1 MAEKKWTPAQ
11 SNFIEAPRGP
21 ILVSAAAGSG
31 KTSAIVER
39 VSRRLCDKDDP
50 LSADKLLMTT
60 FSNAA
65 AAEMLSRIESK
76 LYELSESDPDN
87 AALLAQCERL
97 GEAQIGTIHSF
108 CLKIIR
114 ENFSLLDLS
123 CDFRVADGAEN
134 DVLMFSAV
142 DRVIKKAYAENDSVF
157 YTLIENTCSSKNDA
171 ELAQIII
178 KLYRT
183 LIAMP
188 FPLDVI
194 KEWEEKF
201 VPSRENYNLLI
212 SPLVE
217 RAKKAVHQATVLCQK
232 HIDEIADEKQYAF
245 ILGDIENLKKA
256 DKALLDSDIPAACAA
271 ISDAKLSNSS
281 LPRKM
286 EPTLR
291 EYVKLGR
298 ENVRKGLLDSCSLLY
313 EVSFE
318 LYYSQHEYLLP
329 IVKKLFDLVRDFI
342 EVFGAAKRSKNLV
355 DFNDAEQ
362 FMLKLLWQKENDTYK
377 KTALAAS
384 ISRRFDEIYIDEY
397 QDVNAAQEMIF
408 KAIEPESRNVF
419 MVGDV
424 KQSIYGFRQADS
436 DIFEAKKQDFFD
448 YDGENFPAKI
458 FFDNNFR
465 SREGVTEFIN
475 ETFFKIMI
483 DGVGAGSYDGGDSL
497 KATGSFPEVDTEAVS
512 LILHEA
518 PKGSRTNAFADIES
532 RIIAEEI
539 DKMVREGYMVTDGG
553 ELRPCRYSDF
563 CILLRSDA
571 GKFAVYAQALENLGI
586 DCVADKKDKNF
597 FESREMLMALSI
609 LKAIDNPYDDI
620 SLCSAM
626 MSPVFLFTPSDMA
639 DIRSHKDARK
649 AELYTSVK
657 IAAESGN
664 KKCADFLKA
673 LGDLRNLAAGQ
684 SVDGLLSLIYDRY
697 GLYWFVGALKGGEE
711 RMGNLDMLRYYARHF
726 ENSGYKGLGAFLRF
740 VDKIQKGNEKLKG
753 AQSLSENHNAVRIMT
768 AHGSKGLEFPICI
781 IAHSVKPFDHRD
793 LDSNTLLCKELGFA
807 CRINDKEKS
816 VRFSTVSHKV
826 ARLILEQ
833 KQTAEE
839 MRLLYVAMTRAKD
852 KLIIPIVYTNLGKLL
867 ESSLALRQVEKS
879 PAAVL
884 NLKSWANW
892 IAYASAKSPCM
903 RDAMLEFA
911 VNGEY
916 SDKAKFELRLASEPD
931 EYSKKIEQ
939 EKAEPS
945 AEVISDIC
953 RSAGFK
959 YPHAEQ
965 TGIASKFSVSEISKS
980 GEKLFDFNSTPDFML
995 ENSMTGAQRG
1005 TALHT
1010 FMQFADLMRARSDIK
1025 NELERIESLGH
1036 ITKRQREVIDEKKLT
1051 AFFSSRLCERILNSD
1066 AILREYKFMT
1076 GIDSAQFGGVESAGD
1091 TVMLQGVADCVIIE
1105 GGEATII
1112 DYKTD
1117 FVKDES
1123 ELTSRYAM
1131 QLSLYKG
1138 AIAKMLDLPIRECII
1153 YSFCLG
1159 KEIVVDTE
1167 SVL

>member
-1 MAEKKWTPAQ
+1 MAEKRWTPAQ
-11 SNFIEAPRGP
+11 SNFIDAPRGP

-39 VSRRLCDKDDP
+39 VSRRLCDRDNP

-65 AAEMLSRIESK
+65 AAEMLSRIETK
-76 LYELSESDPDN
+76 LYDLSEADPDN
-87 AALLAQCERL
+87 AALALQCEKL

-108 CLKIIR
+108 CLKVIR

-123 CDFRVADGAEN
+123 CDFRVADSAEN

-142 DRVIKKAYAENDSVF
+142 DRVIKNAYAEDDGVF
-157 YTLIENTCSSKNDA
+157 YALIENTCSSKSDA

-188 FPLDVI
+188 FPFDVI
-194 KEWEEKF
+194 DEWERKF
-201 VPSRENYNLLI
+201 VPSKENYNLLI
-212 SPLVE
+212 APLVE
-217 RAKKAVHQATVLCQK
+217 RAKKAANQAFELCKK

-245 ILGDIENLKKA
+245 ILDDIENLKKA
-256 DKALLDSDIPAACAA
+256 DKALADGDIPAACAA
-271 ISDAKLSNSS
+271 IGDTKLSNSH

-286 EPTLR
+286 EPMLR

-298 ENVRKGLLDSCSLLY
+298 ENVRKPLGDAYKLLCEISY
-313 EVSFE
+313 E
-318 LYYSQHEYLLP
+318 LYCSQHEYLLP
-329 IVKKLFDLVRDFI
+329 IVKKLFQLVRDFI
-342 EVFGAAKRSKNLV
+342 EEFASAKRGKNLV

-362 FMLKLLWQKENDTYK
+362 FMLKLLWQREGDGYA
-377 KTALAAS
+377 KTALARS

-436 DIFEAKKQDFFD
+436 DIFEAKKQEFFD
-448 YDGENFPAKI
+448 YNGESFPAKI

-465 SREGVTEFIN
+465 SREGITEFIN
-475 ETFFKIMI
+475 QTFFKIMI
-483 DGVGAGSYDGGDSL
+483 DGVGAGSYDDGDSL
-497 KATGSFPEVDTEAVS
+497 KATGSFPEVNTEAVS
-512 LILHEA
+512 IILHEA

-532 RIIAEEI
+532 RIIAQEI
-539 DKMVREGYMVTDGG
+539 DKMVREGYEVNDNG
-553 ELRPCRYSDF
+553 ELRACRYSDF

-571 GKFAVYAQALENLGI
+571 GKFAVYSEALENLGI
-586 DCVADKKDKNF
+586 DCVADKKDKDF
-597 FESREMLMALSI
+597 FESREMLMAISI
-609 LKAIDNPYDDI
+609 LKAINNPYDDI

-626 MSPVFLFTPSDMA
+626 MSPIFLFTPSDLA
-639 DIRSHKDARK
+639 EIRSHKDARK
-649 AELYTSVK
+649 TELYSSVK
-657 IAAESGN
+657 LAAKSGN
-664 KKCADFLKA
+664 QKCAEFLKA
-673 LGDLRNLAAGQ
+673 LGDLRSLAAGQ
-684 SVDGLLSLIYDRY
+684 SVDGLLSLLYDRY

-711 RMGNLDMLRYYARHF
+711 RMDNLDMLRYYARHF
-726 ENSGYKGLGAFLRF
+726 ENNGYKGLGAFLRF
-740 VDKIQKGNEKLKG
+740 IDKIQKGNEKLKG
-753 AQSLSENHNAVRIMT
+753 AQSLTENHNAVRIMT

-781 IAHSVKPFDHRD
+781 IAHTVKPFDHRD

-807 CRINDKEKS
+807 SRINDKEKS
-816 VRFSTVSHKV
+816 IRYSTVSHKV

-839 MRLLYVAMTRAKD
+839 MRLLYVAMTRAKE
-852 KLIIPIVYTNLGKLL
+852 KLIIPIVYTNIGKLL

-879 PAAVL
+879 PAAIL
-884 NLKSWANW
+884 GLKSWAHW
-892 IAYASAKSPCM
+892 LLYACAKSPCM

-916 SDKAKFELRLASEPD
+916 SDKAKFELRLEAEPD
-931 EYSKKIEQ
+931 DCLEKPQQQ
-939 EKAEPS
+939 EAEPS
-945 AEVISDIC
+945 AEALSDI
-953 RSAGFK
+953 RKAAEFA
-959 YPHAEQ
+959 YPYSEQ
-965 TGIASKFSVSEISKS
+965 TAIASKFSVSEISKT
-980 GEKLFDFNSTPDFML
+980 GGKLYDFSATPDFML

-1010 FMQFADLMRARSDIK
+1010 FMQFADYQKARQDIVA
-1025 NELERIESLGH
+1025 ELSRIEKLGL
-1036 ITKRQREVIDEKKLT
+1036 ITSRQRAVIDEDKLKT
-1051 AFFSSRLCERILNSD
+1051 FFSGRLCDRILACDNV
-1066 AILREYKFMT
+1066 LREYKFMT
-1076 GIDSAQFGGVESAGD
+1076 GIDSSQFGGTERAGD
-1091 TVMLQGVADCVIIE
+1091 IVMLQGVADCVIIE
-1105 GGEATII
+1105 GKEATII

-1123 ELTSRYAM
+1123 ELVERYAM
-1131 QLSLYKG
+1131 QLELYKG
-1138 AIAKMLDLPIRECII
+1138 AISKLLDMPIKECLI

-1159 KEIVVDTE
+1159 KEIVVGTSD
-1167 SVL
+1167 